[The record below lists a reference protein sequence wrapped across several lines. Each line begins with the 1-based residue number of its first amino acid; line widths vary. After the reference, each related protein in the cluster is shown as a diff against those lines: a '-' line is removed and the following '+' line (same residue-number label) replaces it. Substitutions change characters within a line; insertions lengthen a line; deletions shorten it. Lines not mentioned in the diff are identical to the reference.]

1 MAERIL
7 RGSRLGASSYEND
20 RNTELAPRL
29 SVDYDCPRGH
39 SFAMPFASDADVPA
53 SWECRVCGAVALRR
67 DGERPE
73 PKKTKPTRTHWDMLL
88 ERRSL
93 DDLEDVLA
101 ERLSEIRD
109 GSRRRSA

>member
-20 RNTELAPRL
+20 RNTELAPRH

-39 SFAMPFASDADVPA
+39 TFTMPFASDADIP
-53 SWECRVCGAVALRR
+53 STWECRVCGAIALRR
-67 DGERPE
+67 DGDRPE
-73 PKKTKPTRTHWDMLL
+73 PKKSKPVRTHWDMLL

-101 ERLSEIRD
+101 ERLSEMR
-109 GSRRRSA
+109 GNSRRRSA